1 MKKLTINENPCYT
14 ISGQLA
20 IDTEGDPIFAARVYE
35 DVIESILGM
44 SEEEAIAEIEK
55 WGEEIDID
63 DISSFAIQEWGH
75 EWAN

>member
-20 IDTEGDPIFAARVYE
+20 IDTEGDPIFAARVYG
-35 DVIESILGM
+35 DIIESILGM